1 MTTIKNYGLV
11 FFSSHKKS
19 FFFLKNS
26 LKKVM
31 ILTNLEKKLRIKIS
45 FDSLSKNHLM
55 SYVTQPVSR
64 EEGNH

>member
-11 FFSSHKKS
+11 FSHHM
-19 FFFLKNS
+19 
-26 LKKVM
+26 KKVI